1 MLARGVDPCDYSFRI
16 ATEDDIPRLVEIDR
30 KSFTVPW
37 PEEAFYNDITN
48 NRFAIY
54 LLMEFGKDIAGYCG
68 MWLVLDEAH
77 VTNVAILPEYRGRKL
92 GGALMEKMMLLAKD
106 SGAKTMTLEVR
117 VGNEV
122 AKSLYKKMGFQ
133 EGGIRKNYYTDN
145 QEDALAMWVNL

>member
-1 MLARGVDPCDYSFRI
+1 M
-16 ATEDDIPRLVEIDR
+16 EIDR

-54 LLMEFGKDIAGYCG
+54 LLLELEKDIAGYCG

-133 EGGIRKNYYTDN
+133 EGGIREKLLYRQPRRCPSYVGEFMKKKDLIVLGIETSCDKR
-145 QEDALAMWVNL
+145 LLR